1 MPGSIGGLAGRAGA
15 SWWGKPSLPWR
26 SQKANRPDTV
36 SHLASVRHTTVSMT
50 NPADRVEIITSVQR
64 RRRWTASEKVRI
76 VEETFEPGMTVSL
89 VARRHGVAPKQLWWL
104 TADGSGEEV
113 VPASDYRALQ
123 SQVRELQRL
132 LDGCEAAKKEKRSR
146 TVRSRRPKKKSS
158 RAIVPSSSAWM
169 APRAPVSHRWS
180 RPNIRSWRRGGRS
193 KKNESTIARS
203 RAAQPFRRFENRPQA
218 FDPSRGLER
227 QV

>member
-1 MPGSIGGLAGRAGA
+1 
-15 SWWGKPSLPWR
+15 
-26 SQKANRPDTV
+26 
-36 SHLASVRHTTVSMT
+36 
-50 NPADRVEIITSVQR
+50 
-64 RRRWTASEKVRI
+64 
-76 VEETFEPGMTVSL
+76 MTVSL

-193 KKNESTIARS
+193 KKNELTIARS
-203 RAAQPFRRFENRPQA
+203 RPLNKRSCREIVRNSLSAAWKNRQGIGRYGYEATREAAMAA
-218 FDPSRGLER
+218 FAKSWLRHK
-227 QV
+227 